1 MSTTPYHTQV
11 LAVLPRVLAMLDT
24 DTTSDSY
31 GVADRV
37 YWAWGL
43 SDFGN
48 GTFQGAAHGLA
59 RLWRHGL
66 WPYPTR
72 SEVFLRRIDA
82 LFRGTR
88 QLTRR
93 DGSLEEAFP
102 REGSFCVTALVAF
115 DLLCALD
122 LLDDH
127 LDEPRR
133 RRWRATIAP
142 LIDYLCTAD
151 ETHAI
156 ISNHLATAVAAL
168 VRWRRQVGDERAE
181 RRAHVLMQR
190 ILQHQS
196 AEGWF
201 REYDG
206 ADPAYQS
213 LCLYYLADVHLQRP
227 DLALDQPL
235 RRACTFLSHFVH
247 PDGSFGGVY
256 GSRCARFFVPA
267 GFLALAPAQPYAA
280 AIARRMTA
288 SIAQHRVVALDT
300 LDDLNLIP
308 FFNAYCWSAV
318 LAESPL
324 PPGAPP
330 LPCDAPPF
338 RHHFVAAGLLI
349 DRGTKHY
356 TVINTLRG
364 GIVQHYA
371 ADHHRIDAGVVVRDR
386 AGRRGSTQGQ
396 QPTASIELDEHGVTI
411 TTRFSA
417 MPKTLP
423 QPWHTLVLRLL
434 ALTLFRHR
442 AAREWVKRQIVA
454 RVITGIRPWPARNQ
468 RRITFGAALVI
479 EDHTSAPPGYT
490 VEASAHPFVA
500 IHMASQ
506 GYWQIQDEHTTDT
519 TGSPG

>member
-1 MSTTPYHTQV
+1 MSATPYHAQV

-24 DTTSDSY
+24 DATSDSY

-66 WPYPTR
+66 WPYPTSR
-72 SEVFLRRIDA
+72 EAFLRRIDA

-88 QLTRR
+88 QLTRG

-115 DLLCALD
+115 DLMCALE
-122 LLDDH
+122 LLDDQ
-127 LDEPRR
+127 LDGLRR
-133 RRWRATIAP
+133 QHWRATIAP
-142 LIDYLCTAD
+142 LIDYLCVAD

-168 VRWRRQVGDERAE
+168 VRWQRQEGDGRAE
-181 RRAHVLMQR
+181 RRAGILLQR

-196 AEGWF
+196 DEGWF

-213 LCLYYLADVHLQRP
+213 LCLYYLADVHLRRP

-235 RRACTFLSHFVH
+235 QRACTFLSHFVH
-247 PDGSFGGVY
+247 PDGSFGGIY
-256 GSRCARFFVPA
+256 GSRCVRFFVPA
-267 GFLALAPAQPYAA
+267 GFLALAPAQPQAA
-280 AIARRMTA
+280 AIARRMAA
-288 SIAQHRVVALDT
+288 SIAQRRVVTLDT

-318 LAESPL
+318 LAGSPL
-324 PPGAPP
+324 PPDAPT
-330 LPCDAPPF
+330 LPCDGAPF
-338 RHHFVAAGLLI
+338 RRSFPSAGLLV
-349 DRGTKHY
+349 DRGMQHY
-356 TVINTLRG
+356 TIINTLRG

-371 ADHHRIDAGVVVRDR
+371 HDHQRIDAGVILRDR
-386 AGRRGSTQGQ
+386 AGRCGSTQGQ
-396 QPTASIELDEHGVTI
+396 DPDASVVLDEHGVTI
-411 TTRFSA
+411 STRFSA
-417 MPKTLP
+417 MPRALP

-442 AAREWVKRQIVA
+442 AVREWVKRQIVA
-454 RVITGIRPWPARNQ
+454 RVITGVRLWPARHR
-468 RRITFGAALVI
+468 RRIIFGAALVI

-490 VEASAHPFVA
+490 VAAPTHPFVA

-506 GYWQIQDEHTTDT
+506 GYWQIQDEHTADT
-519 TGSPG
+519 V